1 MRVAAADDGAGSS
14 NTESVAAVNVFMGE
28 NDSGRYESRFTT
40 VRIDESPAIMLQGMA
55 KSTLG
60 IWVAHG
66 EGRCCQ
72 FYTCIRNFYF
82 YSGDM

>member
-1 MRVAAADDGAGSS
+1 MRAAAGEDGAGSS
-14 NTESVAAVNVFMGE
+14 NTASAAAVNVFMGE

-72 FYTCIRNFYF
+72 LHICIRYFYF